1 MIRVPSIY
9 LTVSIMKR
17 PRTPSTTPG
26 MVEYQSAD
34 HDQLM
39 KRLRPAPS
47 VEEVMSLIFCL
58 GYD

>member
-1 MIRVPSIY
+1 MIRVPAIY
-9 LTVSIMKR
+9 LTVSILKR

-34 HDQLM
+34 HEQLM

-47 VEEVMSLIFCL
+47 VEE
-58 GYD
+58 